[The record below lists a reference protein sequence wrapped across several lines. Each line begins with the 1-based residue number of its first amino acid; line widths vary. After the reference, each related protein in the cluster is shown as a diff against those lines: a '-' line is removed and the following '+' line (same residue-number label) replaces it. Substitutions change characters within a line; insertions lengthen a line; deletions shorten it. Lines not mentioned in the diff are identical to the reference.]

1 MYEFSRC
8 FCFLNAAVLIT
19 GLWEGYEM
27 GVIKGV
33 WSGLGT
39 GRQQG
44 GSEKMTGRRTVI
56 KVFKAMNDGEKMSK
70 KDY

>member
-1 MYEFSRC
+1 
-8 FCFLNAAVLIT
+8 
-19 GLWEGYEM
+19 M
-27 GVIKGV
+27 GV
-33 WSGLGT
+33 SGLGT

>member
-1 MYEFSRC
+1 
-8 FCFLNAAVLIT
+8 
-19 GLWEGYEM
+19 M

-44 GSEKMTGRRTVI
+44 SSEKMTGRRTMI